1 LALCRWPG
9 NIMHWQLTNRQWTHT
24 MHWVNPRTTLDV
36 VAKRISVISGITHWS
51 ARSQIVILLNEL
63 YKHTNSRKWQRDQQS
78 SPFVDH
84 KYIYCV
90 NLKSKNK
97 GVPRHAKVVQGVLG
111 RLRPRIFLT
120 FQHYKGGRLSAKR
133 TGHLYPGRNPWYSL
147 SEAESTSGHM
157 VLLGVPRK
165 KTLVTPPGID
175 PSD

>member
-1 LALCRWPG
+1 MALCRWPG

-120 FQHYKGGRLSAKR
+120 FQHYKGQPNAPATFTPGEIPGTHFQRLSR
-133 TGHLYPGRNPWYSL
+133 PQGTWFCWGYHG
-147 SEAESTSGHM
+147 
-157 VLLGVPRK
+157 K
-165 KTLVTPPGID
+165 KP
-175 PSD
+175 